1 MKNWFASSR
10 VKACTTP
17 PLINVS
23 SLRQERIEGV
33 EKRVRQFARQR
44 MDSQRQS
51 EENTLIGG
59 GVVHCQGMD
68 SQCQSE
74 ENTLIGGG
82 VAHCQGMDSQRQSE
96 DSEGTARRDARVEAE
111 MVEEARRRFRN

>member
-68 SQCQSE
+68 SQ
-74 ENTLIGGG
+74 
-82 VAHCQGMDSQRQSE
+82 RQSE